1 MLRAA
6 LATSSQAALAIN
18 GTPRTLHMAAEESA
32 KAPRSHRI
40 ARAVSKIVVAVS
52 VLLAVMIFAGT
63 YLGKKD
69 IDERPLQVGE
79 AVSVKNVGKG
89 WQPGFI
95 RAISAD
101 GKYQVAMGETRDI
114 AARPQTDV
122 LTLDS
127 TGRLKRRK
135 EATP

>member
-1 MLRAA
+1 
-6 LATSSQAALAIN
+6 
-18 GTPRTLHMAAEESA
+18 MASGESV
-32 KAPRSHRI
+32 KSPLSHRI
-40 ARAVSKIVVAVS
+40 ARVVTKIVVVICL
-52 VLLAVMIFAGT
+52 LLAVMIFAGT

-89 WQPGFI
+89 SRPGFI

-101 GKYQVAMGETRDI
+101 GKYVVAMGETKDI
-114 AARPQTDV
+114 AARPSTDV
-122 LTLDS
+122 LKLDG

-135 EATP
+135 EDTQ

>member
-1 MLRAA
+1 
-6 LATSSQAALAIN
+6 
-18 GTPRTLHMAAEESA
+18 MAAEESV
-32 KAPRSHRI
+32 KAPLSHRI
-40 ARAVSKIVVAVS
+40 ARVVTKVVVAIC

-79 AVSVKNVGKG
+79 AVSVKNASKG
-89 WQPGFI
+89 SRPGFI

-101 GKYQVAMGETRDI
+101 GKYEVAMGETRDI

-122 LTLDS
+122 LTLDG

-135 EATP
+135 EDAP